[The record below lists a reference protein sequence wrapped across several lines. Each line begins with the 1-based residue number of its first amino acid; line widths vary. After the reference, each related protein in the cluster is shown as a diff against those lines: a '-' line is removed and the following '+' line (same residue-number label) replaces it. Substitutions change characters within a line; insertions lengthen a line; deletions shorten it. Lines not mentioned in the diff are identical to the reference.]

1 MMALNFV
8 DEGHERM
15 LRARTKDC
23 TVRMGDVSA
32 LYPQGSVVY
41 ITVGAKGEPKH
52 RLYTAY
58 LDKVRIKTMGTLT
71 KKDLEHQNPE
81 IKTKE
86 HLLED
91 FERIYKRV
99 LQPEDVVTVIYF
111 TEILEDE

>member
-58 LDKVRIKTMGTLT
+58 LEKVRSMTMVTLT
-71 KKDLEHQNPE
+71 TSCHYSFPLKQTYHSSLCNAFMRACISGRSSEP
-81 IKTKE
+81 
-86 HLLED
+86 
-91 FERIYKRV
+91 F
-99 LQPEDVVTVIYF
+99 F
-111 TEILEDE
+111 TTRMFT